1 MVVEVPADA
10 KLYVDDQLMK
20 TTSERRAFTTPV
32 LDPGET
38 YYYIVRAEVVRDGQ
52 KISRTKRVTLRAGEE
67 ARAIFAE
74 LRAPAVAGSVASV
87 KP

>member
-20 TTSERRAFTTPV
+20 TASERRVFTTPA
-32 LDPGET
+32 LDPGEI

-52 KISRTKRVTLRAGEE
+52 KISRTKRVTVRAGEE
-67 ARAIFAE
+67 TRAVFAE
-74 LRAPAVAGSVASV
+74 LRAPAASVASV